1 MLHNFAQFKN
11 IGHWLEYWAEHA
23 PDKVAF
29 HFLGEKDGDVSS
41 ISFSELLDRT
51 QAVASALL
59 QSAHPG
65 DRVVLTYHPGIEF
78 FVAFLGC
85 IQAGLIAV
93 PVYPPTSAKHWP
105 RFIKIVL
112 NCAAQVICTTH
123 NLAQQSHAGIATS
136 PLLSQVKILETDG
149 LSTPGQ
155 DYVECTAS
163 RDSIAFLQYTSGST
177 GDPKGVILTHGNV
190 YHNECLI
197 TEAMECDA
205 DSVAVCWL
213 PQYHDMGLIGN
224 LLGSL
229 FNGVTA
235 VLMSP
240 LSFLKSPY
248 RWLKAISDFQATHS
262 GGPNFAYELCVERI
276 SEQRLASLDLSH
288 WRRAY
293 PRQHPGTLS

>member
-11 IGHWLEYWAEHA
+11 IGQWLEYWAEHT

-29 HFLGEKDGDVSS
+29 HFLGERDGEVSS
-41 ISFSELLDRT
+41 VSFSQLQDRAQT
-51 QAVASALL
+51 VAAALL
-59 QSAHPG
+59 QSAQPG
-65 DRVVLTYHPGIEF
+65 ERAVLTYHPGIEF

-85 IQAGLIAV
+85 IQAGLVAV
-93 PVYPPTSAKHWP
+93 PVYPPTSPKHWP
-105 RFIKIVL
+105 RFVKIVL
-112 NCAAQVICTTH
+112 NCEASVICTTE
-123 NLAQQSHAGIATS
+123 NLAQPSRAGIATS
-136 PLLSQVKILETDG
+136 PELAQIKLLETDG
-149 LSTPGQ
+149 LSTPAQGSGQ
-155 DYVECTAS
+155 GSGQGYVACTAD
-163 RDSIAFLQYTSGST
+163 RDTIAFLQYTSGST

-197 TEAMECDA
+197 TEAMQCDA
-205 DSVAVCWL
+205 HSVAVCWL

-248 RWLKAISDFQATHS
+248 RWLKAISDYRATHS
-262 GGPNFAYELCVERI
+262 GGPNFA
-276 SEQRLASLDLSH
+276 
-288 WRRAY
+288 
-293 PRQHPGTLS
+293 